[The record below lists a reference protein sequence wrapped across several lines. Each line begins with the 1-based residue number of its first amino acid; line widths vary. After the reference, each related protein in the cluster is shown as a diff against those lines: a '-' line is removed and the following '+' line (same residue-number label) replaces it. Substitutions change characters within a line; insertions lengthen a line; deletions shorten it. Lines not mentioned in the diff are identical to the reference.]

1 MLGCWRKVSWAKTS
15 RGMMRVNIQQ
25 INEVLTVSA
34 EQLSALCSKSE
45 PQALANE
52 IMMLIDRKS
61 LSPGTR
67 LPTVR
72 SFAAS
77 MEIGTNAAAA
87 VWSILR
93 DAGYIETHR
102 RGGSFVA
109 AQQAPVN
116 ATNHDDIGV
125 NLSHASGDPSQYPD
139 LSQALSHGLNTSNLH
154 GASLDYIIPPL
165 RDHAAQAWPFSAE
178 EWMVA
183 GASSE
188 SVLLAV
194 SALCPAGSNI
204 AVEQPTSSRLLRI
217 LSLLKVEPVGVPWD
231 EQGPDLQA
239 LEAALNQQVTA
250 FIYQPRSHLPLGRSV
265 SASRIQAMSQLLKN
279 YPSVTVIEDDP
290 LGPLADVD
298 AVSIGKWLPQQTTLV
313 RSYCKAFGLDLRS
326 SIIGGSAKH
335 IAAIRLKRSEGIGII
350 SRILQGALHFLL
362 TDVTSQSRMEEVRG
376 RYALRR
382 RLLQHALIHRGV
394 TFNDQQNGLLLWLPV
409 DNEARV
415 VSALAAKNILVS
427 EGSRHFIHADQPHIA
442 VNIAV
447 LPAEDHHIAAIAK
460 NIATVLLNKRHDVFD

>member
-1 MLGCWRKVSWAKTS
+1 MS
-15 RGMMRVNIQQ
+15 IQQ
-25 INEVLTVSA
+25 TNEGVEVSA
-34 EQLSALCSKSE
+34 EQLSGLCSKTE

-52 IMMLIDRKS
+52 IMRLIDQNT
-61 LSPGTR
+61 LLAGAR

-72 SFAAS
+72 SFALS
-77 MEIGTNAAAA
+77 MAISTNAVAA
-87 VWSILR
+87 VWSLLR
-93 DAGYIETHR
+93 DAGYIETRR

-109 AQQAPVN
+109 RRQPLFQP
-116 ATNHDDIGV
+116 ATLDTHGV
-125 NLSHASGDPSQYPD
+125 NLSHASGDPRCYPD
-139 LSQALSHGLNTSNLH
+139 LSQALSHGLTTSNLH

-165 RDHAAQAWPFSAE
+165 RDHAAQVWPFSAE

-194 SALCPAGSNI
+194 SALCPPGSKI

-217 LSLLKVEPVGVPWD
+217 LSLLKVEPVGVAWD
-231 EQGPDLQA
+231 QQGPDLTA
-239 LEAALNQQVTA
+239 LQAALDQQVAA
-250 FIYQPRSHLPLGRSV
+250 FIYQPRTHLPLGRTV
-265 SASRIQAMSQLLKN
+265 SAERIQTMSQLLGD
-279 YPSVTVIEDDP
+279 YPAVTVIEDDP
-290 LGPLADVD
+290 LGPLADVNP
-298 AVSIGKWLPQQTTLV
+298 VSIGKWIPQQTTLV

-335 IAAIRLKRSEGIGII
+335 IAAIRIKRSEGIGII

-362 TDVTSQSRMEEVRG
+362 TDVTSQSRMHEVRE
-376 RYALRR
+376 RYAQRR
-382 RLLQHALIHRGV
+382 SALQQELVKRGV
-394 TFNDQQNGLLLWLPV
+394 AFNAEQNGLLLWLPV

-427 EGSRHFIHADQPHIA
+427 EGSRHFIQADQPHIA

-447 LPAEDHHIAAIAK
+447 LPSEEHQIAAIAK

>member
-1 MLGCWRKVSWAKTS
+1 MS
-15 RGMMRVNIQQ
+15 IQQ
-25 INEVLTVSA
+25 TNEGVEVSA
-34 EQLSALCSKSE
+34 EQLSGLCSTTE

-52 IMMLIDRKS
+52 IMRLIDQKT
-61 LSPGTR
+61 LVAGAR

-72 SFAAS
+72 SFALS
-77 MEIGTNAAAA
+77 MAISTNAVAT
-87 VWSILR
+87 VWSMLR
-93 DAGYIETHR
+93 DAEYIETHR

-109 AQQAPVN
+109 RRQPLFQP
-116 ATNHDDIGV
+116 TSLETHGV
-125 NLSHASGDPSQYPD
+125 NLSHASGDPRFYPD
-139 LSQALSHGLNTSNLH
+139 LSQALSYGLTTSNLH

-165 RDHAAQAWPFSAE
+165 RDHAAQIWPFSAE

-194 SALCPAGSNI
+194 SALCQAGSKI

-217 LSLLKVEPVGVPWD
+217 LSLLKVEAVGVPWD
-231 EQGPDLQA
+231 QQGPDLQA
-239 LEAALNQQVTA
+239 LKAALDQQVAA
-250 FIYQPRSHLPLGRSV
+250 FIYQPRTHLPLGRTV
-265 SASRIQAMSQLLKN
+265 SADRVHAMSQLLRN
-279 YPSVTVIEDDP
+279 YPEITVIEDDP
-290 LGPLADVD
+290 LGPLADVNP
-298 AVSIGKWLPQQTTLV
+298 VSIGKWIPHQTTLV

-335 IAAIRLKRSEGIGII
+335 IAAIRIKRSEGIGII

-362 TDVTSQSRMEEVRG
+362 TDVASQNLMQEVRE
-376 RYALRR
+376 RYAQGRSA
-382 RLLQHALIHRGV
+382 LQQELIKKGV
-394 TFNDQQNGLLLWLPV
+394 AFNADQNGLLLWLPV

-427 EGSRHFIHADQPHIA
+427 EGSRHFIQADQPHIA

-447 LPAEDHHIAAIAK
+447 LPSEEAQIEFIAE
-460 NIATVLLNKRHDVFD
+460 NIAMVLLNKRNDMFD